1 MSIHLEECEFNDDLR
16 IMRRCICPALR
27 ACEARVRGKNTYLSG
42 VTTGYNEGYKE
53 AEAAT
58 LNAILRVIDRNK
70 HESSYC
76 SVIHACDII
85 QEIELIRQSS
95 ED

>member
-1 MSIHLEECEFNDDLR
+1 MRHYMVDPDNEERLLKVPRHIVAEIENK
-16 IMRRCICPALR
+16 AY
-27 ACEARVRGKNTYLSG
+27 A
-42 VTTGYNEGYKE
+42 EGYKE

-58 LNAILRVIDRNK
+58 LNAILRIIDRNK